1 MAILIIGSG
10 LVGSQI
16 ARILVEE
23 GERPV
28 ILDVAPQPEALSD
41 IVDLGRL
48 TLRRG
53 DVLNPFDLVRTI
65 REAGIRRII
74 HTAANPM
81 LTLGAQQDPYSAI
94 QVNVM
99 GTINV
104 LEAARLHGIERV
116 VVTSSNVLSFYLT
129 GGEDKGDTSREEAFP
144 RPSTFYAATKQAV
157 ENLGLNYARW
167 CNLDVVA
174 VRFGAVAGPWRGRGG
189 GGPSNIF
196 RDLVERSLRG
206 EEAQI
211 PPRNMDWVYSKDAG
225 AGAVLALKVRGLTS
239 RVFNITMG
247 RVYSAEQMI
256 DAVKRVI
263 PGARI
268 RVETPPGTEISV
280 TEMEHPTDLSRSRAE
295 LGYAPKYDMEAA
307 VRDYVE
313 WYRDLIVRGAKGE

>member
-1 MAILIIGSG
+1 MAVLIIGGG

-28 ILDVAPQPEALSD
+28 ILDLAPQPEALAD
-41 IVDLGRL
+41 IVDLSRV

-53 DVLNPFDLVRTI
+53 DVLNPLDLVRVI
-65 REAGIRRII
+65 REDRVTRIM

-94 QVNVM
+94 QVNIM
-99 GTINV
+99 GTVNV
-104 LEAARLHGIERV
+104 LEAARVHGLERV

-129 GGEDKGDTSREEAFP
+129 GGEDKGDASREEAFP

-167 CNLDVVA
+167 CDLDVVL

-211 PPRNMDWVYSKDAG
+211 PPRSMDWVYSKDAALG
-225 AGAVLALKVRGLTS
+225 TVLALRARGLTS
-239 RVFNITMG
+239 RVFNISMG
-247 RVYSAEQMI
+247 RIYGPQEII
-256 DAVKRVI
+256 DTLKQVI
-263 PGARI
+263 PGARVRI
-268 RVETPPGTEISV
+268 ETPRGTEISV
-280 TEMEHPTDLSRSRAE
+280 TEMERPTDLSRARAE
-295 LGYAPKYDMEAA
+295 LGYVPKFDMGAA
-307 VRDYVE
+307 IRDYVG
-313 WYRDLIVRGAKGE
+313 WYRARGL

>member
-1 MAILIIGSG
+1 MAVLIIGGG

-28 ILDVAPQPEALSD
+28 ILDLAPQPEALAD
-41 IVDLGRL
+41 IVDLSRV

-53 DVLNPFDLVRTI
+53 DVLNPLDLVRVI
-65 REAGIRRII
+65 REDRVTRIM

-94 QVNVM
+94 QVNIM
-99 GTINV
+99 GTVNV
-104 LEAARLHGIERV
+104 LEAARVHGLERV

-129 GGEDKGDTSREEAFP
+129 GGEDKGDASREEAFP

-167 CNLDVVA
+167 CDLDVVF

-211 PPRNMDWVYSKDAG
+211 PPRSMDWVYSKDAALG
-225 AGAVLALKVRGLTS
+225 TVLALRARGLTS
-239 RVFNITMG
+239 RVFNISMG
-247 RVYSAEQMI
+247 RIYGPQEII
-256 DAVKRVI
+256 DTLKQVI
-263 PGARI
+263 PGARVRI
-268 RVETPPGTEISV
+268 ETPRGTEISV
-280 TEMEHPTDLSRSRAE
+280 TEMERPTDLSRARAE
-295 LGYAPKYDMEAA
+295 LGYVPKFDMGAA
-307 VRDYVE
+307 IRDYVG
-313 WYRDLIVRGAKGE
+313 WYRARGL